1 MMFRRRWTLAPLSL
15 AVAAC
20 SSSGGVDP
28 GTIGE
33 LGEGIFNYSCVDDG
47 DAVCN
52 ETASVDSQAVEI
64 DLGINGE
71 MPTAVA
77 VGARFDIHYSG
88 HVTTDDGETLLLS
101 VVPARS
107 EDVHNKGGFI
117 ITSPG
122 LCAFL
127 ARSPKGIVAD
137 FTHIEAIV
145 PTDLDVWKDE
155 LRVTSFELMAG
166 AETNLAVVPNDD
178 VGIALA
184 GALPYA
190 WESSND
196 SVIVIGP
203 AGTTGTPTS
212 GIEINDDEIRVVAVG
227 AGEAQLTV
235 SRDDLSKQVTITV
248 TPEVTP

>member
-1 MMFRRRWTLAPLSL
+1 MRLRRLGTLAPLLL

-20 SSSGGVDP
+20 SGTGGVTP

-52 ETASVDSQAVEI
+52 ETNSVDTQKVET

-71 MPTAVA
+71 LPTAVA
-77 VGARFDIHYSG
+77 VGARFDIQYFG
-88 HVTTDDGETLLLS
+88 HVTADDGQVLLLD

-107 EDVHNKGGFI
+107 EDVHTMGGFI

-122 LCAFL
+122 RFAFL

-137 FTHIEAIV
+137 FTHLEAIV
-145 PTDLDVWKDE
+145 PSDLDLWKDE
-155 LRVTSFELMAG
+155 LQVNSFELMEGGEA
-166 AETNLAVVPNDD
+166 NLAVVPNDD
-178 VGIALA
+178 TGIALA
-184 GALPYA
+184 GALPYT
-190 WESSND
+190 WESSD
-196 SVIVIGP
+196 EQVIVVGP
-203 AGTTGTPTS
+203 AGTTGTPS
-212 GIEINDDEIRVVAVG
+212 GGIELNDDEVRIVALG

-235 SRDDLSKQVTITV
+235 ARDDLSKQVTITV
-248 TPEVTP
+248 IPEVTP